1 MALIFGKLIANRDMR
16 DLLALMTWVA
26 LFAISAYITN
36 KQNEPPEIP
45 IFSSFFCLYALSYL
59 IGTCEQCERHLRW
72 LALAVM
78 LFSAF
83 ACGWIMQFGYL
94 SILTIIWIA
103 VIAYLLPL
111 RVSVGFTIIIVLSW
125 FTMQSIKQ
133 QHLLWI
139 EGLLYGLF
147 HLFALLLATT
157 HQREQ
162 QARVEI
168 QNQHAQLQST
178 QHLLSEL
185 SKHSER
191 TRIARELHD
200 LLGHHLTALSIKL
213 QIAERLTT
221 ETPAQ
226 QHIQEC
232 QSVAKLLLNDVRD
245 AVDML
250 RQHRDID
257 FHQSLTLLLQH
268 IPELKVHATI
278 PQHIA
283 VDDSPVAQVLLRC
296 VQEAITNSLRH
307 SHAKQFWLEM
317 TLDDEKLFVSMHD
330 DGYISEQWQKGNGLT
345 GMSERISECGGH
357 LHLYEHSRALYYKIK
372 LPLTPQ

>member
-1 MALIFGKLIANRDMR
+1 MAFSILIANRDMR
-16 DLLALMTWVA
+16 DLLALITWAA
-26 LFAISAYITN
+26 LFAISVYITS
-36 KQNEPPEIP
+36 QQPEAPEISL
-45 IFSSFFCLYALSYL
+45 FSSFFCFYALGYL
-59 IGTCEQCERHLRW
+59 IGTCEQCQHKLRW
-72 LALAVM
+72 LALVLM

-83 ACGWIMQFGYL
+83 ACGWILQFGYL
-94 SILTIIWIA
+94 SILTIIWVA
-103 VIAYLLPL
+103 VVAYLLPI
-111 RVSVGFTIIIVLSW
+111 RVSACFTLIIVLAW
-125 FTMQSIKQ
+125 FTMQSVKQ

-162 QARVEI
+162 QARVEL

-191 TRIARELHD
+191 TRIARDLHD

-213 QIAERLTT
+213 QIAQRMTADA
-221 ETPAQ
+221 PAQ
-226 QHIQEC
+226 QQILEC

-268 IPELKVHATI
+268 TPELKVHATI

-283 VDDSPVAQVLLRC
+283 VDDSHIAQVLLRC

-307 SHAKQFWLEM
+307 SHAKQFWIVM
-317 TLDDEKLFVSMHD
+317 TQDEEKLFVNMHD
-330 DGYISEQWQKGNGLT
+330 DGYISEQWHKGNGLT
-345 GMSERISECGGH
+345 GMFERVSECGGY
-357 LHLYEHSRALYYKIK
+357 LHLYEHNRALHYKIE

>member
-1 MALIFGKLIANRDMR
+1 MIFGKLIANRDMR

-26 LFAISAYITN
+26 LFAISVYITN
-36 KQNEPPEIP
+36 QQPEAPEISL
-45 IFSSFFCLYALSYL
+45 FSSFFCFYALGYL
-59 IGTCEQCERHLRW
+59 IGTCDQCEHKLRW
-72 LALAVM
+72 LALVLM

-83 ACGWIMQFGYL
+83 ACGWILQFGYL
-94 SILTIIWIA
+94 SILTIIWVA
-103 VIAYLLPL
+103 VVAYLLPI
-111 RVSVGFTIIIVLSW
+111 RVSACSTLIIVLAW
-125 FTMQSIKQ
+125 FTMQSVKQ

-191 TRIARELHD
+191 TRIARDLHD

-213 QIAERLTT
+213 QIAQRMTAEA
-221 ETPAQ
+221 PAQ
-226 QHIQEC
+226 QQIQEC

-268 IPELKVHATI
+268 TPELKVHATI

-283 VDDSPVAQVLLRC
+283 VDDSHIAQVLLRC

-307 SHAKQFWLEM
+307 SHAKQFWIVM
-317 TLDDEKLFVSMHD
+317 TQDEEKLFVDMHD

-345 GMSERISECGGH
+345 GMSERVFECGGH
-357 LHLYEHSRALYYKIK
+357 LHLYEHNRALHYKIE
-372 LPLTPQ
+372 LSLTPQ

>member
-1 MALIFGKLIANRDMR
+1 MAFSTLIANRDMR

-26 LFAISAYITN
+26 LFAISVYITN
-36 KQNEPPEIP
+36 QQPEAHEISL
-45 IFSSFFCLYALSYL
+45 FSSFFCFYALGYL
-59 IGTCEQCERHLRW
+59 IGTCEQCKHKLRW
-72 LALAVM
+72 LALVLM

-83 ACGWIMQFGYL
+83 ACGWILQFGYL
-94 SILTIIWIA
+94 SILTIIWVA
-103 VIAYLLPL
+103 VVAYLLPI
-111 RVSVGFTIIIVLSW
+111 RVSACSTLIIVLAW
-125 FTMQSIKQ
+125 FTMQSVKQ

-162 QARVEI
+162 QARVEL

-191 TRIARELHD
+191 TRIARDLHD

-213 QIAERLTT
+213 QIAQRMTADA
-221 ETPAQ
+221 PAQ
-226 QHIQEC
+226 QQILEC

-268 IPELKVHATI
+268 TPELKVHATI

-283 VDDSPVAQVLLRC
+283 VDDSHIAQVLLRC

-307 SHAKQFWLEM
+307 SHAKQFWIVM
-317 TLDDEKLFVSMHD
+317 TQDEEKLFANMHD

-345 GMSERISECGGH
+345 GMSERVSECDGH
-357 LHLYEHSRALYYKIK
+357 LHLYEHNRALHYKIE

>member
-1 MALIFGKLIANRDMR
+1 MAFSTLIANRDMR

-26 LFAISAYITN
+26 LFAISVYITN
-36 KQNEPPEIP
+36 QQPEAPEISL
-45 IFSSFFCLYALSYL
+45 FSSFFCFYALGYL
-59 IGTCEQCERHLRW
+59 IGTCEQCKHKLRW
-72 LALAVM
+72 LALVLM

-83 ACGWIMQFGYL
+83 ACGWILQFGYL
-94 SILTIIWIA
+94 SILTIIWVA
-103 VIAYLLPL
+103 VVAYLLPI
-111 RVSVGFTIIIVLSW
+111 RVSACSTLIIVLAW
-125 FTMQSIKQ
+125 FTMQSVKQ

-162 QARVEI
+162 QARVEL

-191 TRIARELHD
+191 TRIARDLHD

-213 QIAERLTT
+213 QIAQRMTADA
-221 ETPAQ
+221 PAQ
-226 QHIQEC
+226 QQILEC

-268 IPELKVHATI
+268 TPELKVHATI

-283 VDDSPVAQVLLRC
+283 VDDSHIAQVLLRC

-307 SHAKQFWLEM
+307 SHAKQFWIVM
-317 TLDDEKLFVSMHD
+317 TQDEEKLFVNMHD

-345 GMSERISECGGH
+345 GMSERVSECGGH
-357 LHLYEHSRALYYKIK
+357 LHLYEHNRALHYKIE

>member
-1 MALIFGKLIANRDMR
+1 MAFSILIANRDMR
-16 DLLALMTWVA
+16 DLLALITWAA
-26 LFAISAYITN
+26 LFAISVYITS
-36 KQNEPPEIP
+36 QQPEAPEISL
-45 IFSSFFCLYALSYL
+45 FSSFFCFYALGYL
-59 IGTCEQCERHLRW
+59 IGTCEQCQHKLRW
-72 LALAVM
+72 LALVLM

-83 ACGWIMQFGYL
+83 ACGWILQFGYL
-94 SILTIIWIA
+94 SILTIIWVA
-103 VIAYLLPL
+103 VVAYLLPI
-111 RVSVGFTIIIVLSW
+111 RVSACFTLIIVLAW
-125 FTMQSIKQ
+125 FTIQSVKQ

-162 QARVEI
+162 QARVEL

-191 TRIARELHD
+191 TRIARDLHD

-213 QIAERLTT
+213 QIAQRMTADA
-221 ETPAQ
+221 PAQ
-226 QHIQEC
+226 QQILEC

-268 IPELKVHATI
+268 TPELKVHATI

-283 VDDSPVAQVLLRC
+283 VDDSHIAQVLLRC

-307 SHAKQFWLEM
+307 SHAKQFWIVM
-317 TLDDEKLFVSMHD
+317 TQDEEKLFVNMHD
-330 DGYISEQWQKGNGLT
+330 DGYISEQWHKGNGLT
-345 GMSERISECGGH
+345 GMSERVSECGGY
-357 LHLYEHSRALYYKIK
+357 LHLYEHNRALHYKIE

>member
-1 MALIFGKLIANRDMR
+1 MIFGKLIANRDMR

-26 LFAISAYITN
+26 LFAISVYITN
-36 KQNEPPEIP
+36 QQPEAPEISL
-45 IFSSFFCLYALSYL
+45 FSSFFCFYALGYL
-59 IGTCEQCERHLRW
+59 IGTCEQCEHKLRW
-72 LALAVM
+72 LALVLM

-83 ACGWIMQFGYL
+83 ACGWILQFGYL
-94 SILTIIWIA
+94 SILTIIWVA
-103 VIAYLLPL
+103 VVAYLLPI
-111 RVSVGFTIIIVLSW
+111 RVSACSTLIIVLAW
-125 FTMQSIKQ
+125 FTMQSVKQ

-191 TRIARELHD
+191 TRIARDLHD

-213 QIAERLTT
+213 QIAQRMTA

-226 QHIQEC
+226 QQIQEC

-268 IPELKVHATI
+268 TPELKVHATI

-283 VDDSPVAQVLLRC
+283 VDDSHIAQVLLRC

-307 SHAKQFWLEM
+307 SHAKQFWIVM
-317 TLDDEKLFVSMHD
+317 TQDEEKLFVDMHD

-345 GMSERISECGGH
+345 GMSERVFECGGH
-357 LHLYEHSRALYYKIK
+357 LHLYEHNRALHYKIE
-372 LPLTPQ
+372 LSLTPQ

>member
-1 MALIFGKLIANRDMR
+1 MR
-16 DLLALMTWVA
+16 DLLALITWAA
-26 LFAISAYITN
+26 LFAISVYITS
-36 KQNEPPEIP
+36 QQPEAPEISL
-45 IFSSFFCLYALSYL
+45 FSSFFCFYALGYL
-59 IGTCEQCERHLRW
+59 IGTCEQCQHKLRW
-72 LALAVM
+72 LALVLM

-83 ACGWIMQFGYL
+83 ACGWILQFGYL
-94 SILTIIWIA
+94 SILTIIWVA
-103 VIAYLLPL
+103 VVAYLLPI
-111 RVSVGFTIIIVLSW
+111 RVSACFTLIIVLAW
-125 FTMQSIKQ
+125 FTMQSVKQ

-162 QARVEI
+162 QARVEL

-191 TRIARELHD
+191 TRIARDLHD

-213 QIAERLTT
+213 QIAQRMTADA
-221 ETPAQ
+221 PAQ
-226 QHIQEC
+226 QQILEC

-257 FHQSLTLLLQH
+257 FHQSLTLLLQYT
-268 IPELKVHATI
+268 PELKVHATI
-278 PQHIA
+278 PQHIV
-283 VDDSPVAQVLLRC
+283 VDDSHIAQVLLRC

-307 SHAKQFWLEM
+307 SHAKQFWIVM
-317 TLDDEKLFVSMHD
+317 TQDEEKLFVNMHD
-330 DGYISEQWQKGNGLT
+330 DGYISEQWHKGNGLT
-345 GMSERISECGGH
+345 GMSERVSECGGY
-357 LHLYEHSRALYYKIK
+357 LHLYEHNRALHYKIE